1 MEYRAGQQLNFKKD
15 IPLNVW
21 VDCIMPAGQMGY
33 KETHLRIKLNE
44 YSMDMPISS
53 ISKLFTTEI
62 IEQEKTT
69 TEKKAD
75 EKKAADENI
84 NLEIENLSKKIKEV
98 EKKKVTPVK
107 RVRKKKDA

>member
-1 MEYRAGQQLNFKKD
+1 MKYQAGQQLSFKKD

-33 KETHLRIKLNE
+33 KETHLKIKLNE

-62 IEQEKTT
+62 IKQEKTI

-75 EKKAADENI
+75 EKKAADKNI
-84 NLEIENLSKKIKEV
+84 NFEIENLSKKIKEI

-107 RVRKKKDA
+107 RSRKKKDA